1 MENLED
7 TILNMANTKRYS
19 VDSFSPCKA
28 KRVPYEQLDFSIYK
42 PSANLVAFSTSEERL
57 PIWIAAMKARYQ
69 DGLLDNQKVTTRWE
83 EQENASDP
91 AKCEKVTISLISKKS
106 SENLITITA
115 SINYGRIQ
123 VQGKFFKEWSNQE
136 FLQLIET
143 VNNSCN
149 PDNANKDLQN
159 FVDLL
164 FKNETRT
171 NLPKTTTDKQ
181 HLDTDNTSLLNE
193 ESIVNSMKNSLA
205 TLEADYVLFKQ
216 TSQTKINELTT
227 LINNKDDEISS
238 LKNEITTLKKA
249 SVNHQQFISDST
261 LKQSQTDD
269 EMKKLQNKCRLLEKK
284 NTDLLQKIVKK
295 NEENNN
301 SIKETQDPNASTST
315 TMINTSNSFNP
326 IAVDDIQT
334 QEEELEPRP
343 EHTPSKNEQIEEPTN
358 SPKPS
363 VTQNNHET
371 IIMCDSNGRHINP
384 KLLCP
389 GTKVSYIRC
398 PTIKEANRIIEH
410 TNFTSPKTFILHFGT
425 NDLDST
431 PSNEDMINQLK
442 ITTLSLSEKYPNS
455 KIISS
460 SLLPRKD
467 DINKQINYINENLEK
482 ELSGSPNIVI
492 VKHQNIR
499 IQDLRD
505 NKHLNTIGVKRFA
518 QNLKRSYFGLPLG
531 KKPPQN
537 SNQHRTNNQDRPQ
550 NRFTWHSNPPN
561 TSYTPAHQIPASY
574 QPAQQYFGKNYFS
587 HNPHHLFNYNTPF
600 NAQPPNYR
608 GHNMRTKVNLNS
620 QQEKGN
626 LPTEMVELIKLLHTR
641 YVNK

>member
-7 TILNMANTKRYS
+7 TILNMANTKQYS

-28 KRVPYEQLDFSIYK
+28 KRVRYEQLDFSIYK

-57 PIWIAAMKARYQ
+57 PRWIAAMKARYQ

-91 AKCEKVTISLISKKS
+91 AKCEKVTIALISKKS

-115 SINYGRIQ
+115 SISYGR

-136 FLQLIET
+136 FLQLIEI

-205 TLEADYVLFKQ
+205 TLEAD
-216 TSQTKINELTT
+216 
-227 LINNKDDEISS
+227 
-238 LKNEITTLKKA
+238 
-249 SVNHQQFISDST
+249 
-261 LKQSQTDD
+261 
-269 EMKKLQNKCRLLEKK
+269 
-284 NTDLLQKIVKK
+284 
-295 NEENNN
+295 
-301 SIKETQDPNASTST
+301 
-315 TMINTSNSFNP
+315 
-326 IAVDDIQT
+326 
-334 QEEELEPRP
+334 
-343 EHTPSKNEQIEEPTN
+343 
-358 SPKPS
+358 
-363 VTQNNHET
+363 
-371 IIMCDSNGRHINP
+371 
-384 KLLCP
+384 
-389 GTKVSYIRC
+389 
-398 PTIKEANRIIEH
+398 
-410 TNFTSPKTFILHFGT
+410 FGT
-425 NDLDST
+425 NDLEST

-442 ITTLSLSEKYPNS
+442 LTAISLSEKYPNS

-467 DINKQINYINENLEK
+467 DINKQINYINENLKK

-499 IQDLRD
+499 ILDLRD

-518 QNLKRSYFGLPLG
+518 QNLKRSYFGLPFS

-561 TSYTPAHQIPASY
+561 TSYTPAHQIPASN

-600 NAQPPNYR
+600 STQPPNYR
-608 GHNMRTKVNLNS
+608 GHNMRTKINLIS

-626 LPTEMVELIKLLHTR
+626 LPTEVVELIKLLHTR